1 MLIDLVV
8 TTLFVFVYFS
18 NILKNRSH
26 LFTVL
31 QVLTRFPE
39 QKSLQKQLEEM
50 KDTYFQIIHLNVNVS
65 VCEPFSEF

>member
-1 MLIDLVV
+1 ML
-8 TTLFVFVYFS
+8 T
-18 NILKNRSH
+18 H
-26 LFTVL
+26 
-31 QVLTRFPE
+31 FPK